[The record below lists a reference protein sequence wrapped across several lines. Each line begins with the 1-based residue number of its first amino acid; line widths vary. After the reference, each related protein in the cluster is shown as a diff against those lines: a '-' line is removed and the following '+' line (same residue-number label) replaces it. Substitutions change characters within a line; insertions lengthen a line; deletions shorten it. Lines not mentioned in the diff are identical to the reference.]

1 MSHKHSPGAAKREAR
16 LLEELEAER
25 RENQRL
31 RQTISVLRQQ
41 LGEHDEAEL
50 IPASSKP
57 KKPRNQQE
65 RWSQLLMDEGSNAR
79 SFSKKS
85 YPRYLIGVIN
95 ASTLGRTI
103 RKITLFFRRV
113 RLVRMIVT
121 ITTAVATAILLL
133 PVYVIVLPIVLT
145 LTVLTAF
152 FSLFFSFRKNKQLR
166 EALADKHIYVFV
178 AADDACLDPASF
190 FARSIH
196 QLAQSPDRAVL
207 VVSPHNLRTQ
217 GLGGRGAYLTARREC
232 QNVYIV
238 RRHYFFNLRRRV
250 LRLIDERMTIVY

>member
-1 MSHKHSPGAAKREAR
+1 MSQKHTSRAAKREAR

-25 RENQRL
+25 LENQRL
-31 RQTISVLRQQ
+31 RQTISSLRQQ

-50 IPASSKP
+50 ASASP
-57 KKPRNQQE
+57 RQKKPRDQRD
-65 RWSQLLMDEGSNAR
+65 RWSQLFAEEGSNAR

-121 ITTAVATAILLL
+121 VISAVATAILLL
-133 PVYVIVLPIVLT
+133 PVYVVVLPIVLA
-145 LTVLTAF
+145 LTGSTAF
-152 FSLFFSFRKNKQLR
+152 FSLFFSFRKNRQLR
-166 EALADKHIYVFV
+166 EALAGKHLYVFV
-178 AADDACLDPASF
+178 AADDACLEPSSY
-190 FARSIH
+190 FAHCVH
-196 QLAQSPDRAVL
+196 QLAQDNDCAVL
-207 VVSPHNLRTQ
+207 VVSPHNLRTH

-250 LRLIDERMTIVY
+250 LRYIDERMTVVY